1 MPVTP
6 YQRWISTPERDGH
19 KQKYRGYQTACLK
32 QVEEGKVNE
41 AYQQAH
47 AVYVLGS
54 LLFE

>member
-1 MPVTP
+1 MPATP

-19 KQKYRGYQTACLK
+19 KQKFRGYQTACLK